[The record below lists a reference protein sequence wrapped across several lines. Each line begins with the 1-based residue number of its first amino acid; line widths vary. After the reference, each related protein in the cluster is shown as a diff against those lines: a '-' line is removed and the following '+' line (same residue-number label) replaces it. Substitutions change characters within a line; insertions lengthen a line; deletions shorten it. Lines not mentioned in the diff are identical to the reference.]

1 MLRMKKLFVV
11 LTVFSLL
18 ILVFAE
24 NNAKKAI
31 GKISFPLGRSYVKPN
46 GDTKWIP
53 AKYNMA
59 VYNQDLIQTK
69 KESRCEIKFANK
81 KVMRIGENTTVE
93 LKDNQSG
100 NGEDVSI
107 TKGKAWISMFLPRG
121 KSRLNVRT
129 PSSVCGIRGTVY
141 RLNTDD
147 VKTQY
152 RCYKGTIAVTPLN
165 DDGSLSNKT
174 ISVDAGEELILVM
187 NFEEY
192 KKQQEEL
199 FKKEKD
205 ELDQG
210 MQQME
215 KEMQEAMQQ
224 DMKAFEESKKEDAQA
239 FADFV
244 KTGKLRIKKDKF
256 DEKEEADTD
265 WIQWNK
271 ERDAM
276 INH

>member
-1 MLRMKKLFVV
+1 MKKFAIILIV
-11 LTVFSLL
+11 LSLL
-18 ILVFAE
+18 VLVFAE
-24 NNAKKAI
+24 DNVKKSI

-46 GDTKWIP
+46 GDTQWKP

-59 VYNQDLIQTK
+59 VYNKDVVKTK

-81 KVMRIGENTTVE
+81 KVMRIGENTVVE

-100 NGEDVSI
+100 NKEDVTIS
-107 TKGKAWISMFLPRG
+107 KGKAWISMFLPKG

-141 RLNTDD
+141 RLDCDD

-165 DDGSLSNKT
+165 DDGTLSDKT
-174 ISVDAGEELILVM
+174 IPVDAGEELILVM

-192 KKQQEEL
+192 MKQQKKLLKEEEDNL
-199 FKKEKD
+199 NKSME
-205 ELDQG
+205 
-210 MQQME
+210 QME
-215 KEMQEAMQQ
+215 KEMQEAMNQ
-224 DMKAFEESKKEDAQA
+224 DMQDFEKSKQEDAKAFS
-239 FADFV
+239 DFV

-256 DEKEEADTD
+256 DEKEEANSD
-265 WIQWNK
+265 WVQWNK

-276 INH
+276 ISH